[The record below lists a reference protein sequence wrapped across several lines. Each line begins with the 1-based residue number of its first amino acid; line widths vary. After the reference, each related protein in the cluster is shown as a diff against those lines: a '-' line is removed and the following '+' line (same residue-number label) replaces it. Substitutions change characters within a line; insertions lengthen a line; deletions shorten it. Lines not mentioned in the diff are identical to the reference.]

1 MGDGTRG
8 EPAFSSR
15 YVGRAKEIGLF
26 TESLKDRRKIVV
38 GISGDD
44 GFGKSTLLATF
55 EQIALEADVVT
66 ALATETGEGVPA
78 LLGRLAERL
87 ARHGAQLGAFD
98 ARYRTYRQRLNQL
111 EADPQAP
118 KGLAVLAAGTVAR
131 GGLAAGRLLPGS
143 VLAWPSSRRTP
154 SRAEPRS
161 SRATCSKVGNKD
173 EVKLVLNPVEE
184 LSTVFLQ
191 DMRKLAPRRVALFVD
206 ADDASCRDVQAWL
219 LGVVQ
224 EDYGDVPDG
233 LLLAVASPRELDRA
247 DWVELEPQVTRV
259 SVGPLSDD
267 EARAFLAQAGIA
279 NDAVVSEIVRRSGGV
294 PLALAVLAAERPE
307 SPRAGGRPERHR
319 RRRLSVVGE
328 RAGEAA
334 ARRRRVDS
342 ATPEPRRS
350 LRAPRADRRP
360 RRLRLAQ
367 RASVRQ
373 GRARGMALQRAGPRP
388 DAAPVAS
395 RRSRELDA
403 AARQARR
410 VLREARAGRGR
421 AWRGPRMAGAR
432 ARARVPQAVQR
443 ASTRRWS
450 GSERIHVRVRVGS
463 SLRPPIRG
471 DAPPGG
477 HRHRPDRVRALGDTL
492 VAGTAAIDADDN
504 EKAREMFT
512 TLLGEGE
519 LDGMWRAKAS
529 DWRGY
534 LAALDGRL
542 DEALP
547 DFDTAVELEPDS
559 AEYRIDRGRTLARSG
574 RYEDALA
581 DLDRAIAL
589 DPENSVAF
597 VVRAETHQVA
607 GRLDKAA
614 ADVARA
620 VELQPKNTV
629 AWLLQ
634 ADVLQLTGKTEEAL
648 ASADRAVE
656 IEPENAQAW
665 VVHAR
670 IQQALGRTD
679 AALSDLDRAV
689 SLAPDDVGML
699 ALRANMHVRAGDLA
713 RAREDLESAVARSA
727 EFSTGEA
734 GEILAAIAPEEVD
747 RRMAMAASLSG
758 IDGREAARQFRA
770 YRDGPDAVKRV
781 LEADLAT
788 IEALIHMQAGDV
800 DAAFAELQP
809 RDRAGSRTVAGL
821 GHARTARAHAR
832 PTRRGARRRAAG
844 ERARAGGLP
853 ARCPSSRDP
862 STAGRPRR
870 TGRDRARAGRARRS
884 ARRSARRPA
893 ASGVS
898 SLQGSIP
905 GTLGADL
912 AAAQELT
919 ALAVADRDSAI
930 RVFRSEAAASEALY
944 FESIPDHDR
953 AVGALTRS
961 IELTESSPKP
971 ELFMRRG
978 EALRLA
984 GRLDEAVADLI
995 EHSSS
1000 PRIGTRA
1007 R

>member
-1 MGDGTRG
+1 M
-8 EPAFSSR
+8 
-15 YVGRAKEIGLF
+15 
-26 TESLKDRRKIVV
+26 
-38 GISGDD
+38 
-44 GFGKSTLLATF
+44 LA
-55 EQIALEADVVT
+55 
-66 ALATETGEGVPA
+66 
-78 LLGRLAERL
+78 
-87 ARHGAQLGAFD
+87 
-98 ARYRTYRQRLNQL
+98 
-111 EADPQAP
+111 
-118 KGLAVLAAGTVAR
+118 
-131 GGLAAGRLLPGS
+131 
-143 VLAWPSSRRTP
+143 
-154 SRAEPRS
+154 
-161 SRATCSKVGNKD
+161 KVGNKD

-307 SPRAGGRPERHR
+307 SPEQVGDPNGTAVDGFLSSVSEPA
-319 RRRLSVVGE
+319 RRRLAVDASIPRLLNRDVLSVLLERTDVLDDFAWLSELPFVKDAPEGWLYSEPVRVQMLRRSRRDAPESWTRLHAKLAEYYARLEPGEDERGADPEWQGHELE
-328 RAGEAA
+328 RAYH
-334 ARRRRVDS
+334 RLCS
-342 ATPEPRRS
+342 EPRRAVGPALNGFMS
-350 LRAPRADRRP
+350 AFASDRRFA
-360 RRLRLAQ
+360 RRYAETL
-367 RASVRQ
+367 
-373 GRARGMALQRAGPRP
+373 
-388 DAAPVAS
+388 
-395 RRSRELDA
+395 
-403 AARQARR
+403 RQAGIDT
-410 VLREARAGRGR
+410 GR
-421 AWRGPRMAGAR
+421 
-432 ARARVPQAVQR
+432 
-443 ASTRRWS
+443 
-450 GSERIHVRVRVGS
+450 
-463 SLRPPIRG
+463 
-471 DAPPGG
+471 
-477 HRHRPDRVRALGDTL
+477 DRVRALGDTL

-512 TLLGEGE
+512 TLLGEDE
-519 LDGMWRAKAS
+519 LDDMWRAKAS

-614 ADVARA
+614 ADVGRA

-670 IQQALGRTD
+670 TQQALGRTD
-679 AALSDLDRAV
+679 AALWDLDRAV

-734 GEILAAIAPEEVD
+734 GEILAAIAPGEVD

-800 DAAFAELQP
+800 EAAFASSSHAIELDP
-809 RDRAGSRTVAGL
+809 ERSLAWGMRAQL
-821 GHARTARAHAR
+821 
-832 PTRRGARRRAAG
+832 
-844 ERARAGGLP
+844 
-853 ARCPSSRDP
+853 
-862 STAGRPRR
+862 
-870 TGRDRARAGRARRS
+870 
-884 ARRSARRPA
+884 
-893 ASGVS
+893 
-898 SLQGSIP
+898 
-905 GTLGADL
+905 
-912 AAAQELT
+912 
-919 ALAVADRDSAI
+919 
-930 RVFRSEAAASEALY
+930 
-944 FESIPDHDR
+944 
-953 AVGALTRS
+953 ALT
-961 IELTESSPKP
+961 L
-971 ELFMRRG
+971 
-978 EALRLA
+978 
-984 GRLDEAVADLI
+984 GRLDEALDDVRRAGELAPETTGSLPFVPRSFRGRATSPDWQRPRACWTSTQV
-995 EHSSS
+995 SSS
-1000 PRIGTRA
+1000 ISSPPRLPPASRRFRGRFLGRSEPTSPPR
-1007 R
+1007 RS